1 MWIRSAV
8 KLFQKFNSLPP
19 FWLFLKKHIWN
30 ISEESEEI
38 SDYHDNDEKNY
49 SYSDEENGI
58 KGDFLY
64 DEDHKEDEEDKDLD
78 LDKSKLKDTQFH
90 LDSAIGQFNQ
100 KLYEELDKTESG
112 NIIFSPFRSDIWT

>member
-1 MWIRSAV
+1 MT
-8 KLFQKFNSLPP
+8 
-19 FWLFLKKHIWN
+19 
-30 ISEESEEI
+30 

-49 SYSDEENGI
+49 SYLDEENGI
-58 KGDFLY
+58 KGDFFY
-64 DEDHKEDEEDKDLD
+64 DEDYKEDEED

-112 NIIFSPFRSDIWT
+112 NIIFSPFRSDIRT

>member
-1 MWIRSAV
+1 MT
-8 KLFQKFNSLPP
+8 
-19 FWLFLKKHIWN
+19 
-30 ISEESEEI
+30 

-49 SYSDEENGI
+49 SYLDEENGI
-58 KGDFLY
+58 KGDFFY
-64 DEDHKEDEEDKDLD
+64 DEDHKEDEED

-112 NIIFSPFRSDIWT
+112 NIIFSPFRSDIRT

>member
-1 MWIRSAV
+1 M
-8 KLFQKFNSLPP
+8 
-19 FWLFLKKHIWN
+19 
-30 ISEESEEI
+30 ISDL

-49 SYSDEENGI
+49 SYQDE
-58 KGDFLY
+58 GDFFY

-112 NIIFSPFRSDIWT
+112 NMIFSPFRSDIRT